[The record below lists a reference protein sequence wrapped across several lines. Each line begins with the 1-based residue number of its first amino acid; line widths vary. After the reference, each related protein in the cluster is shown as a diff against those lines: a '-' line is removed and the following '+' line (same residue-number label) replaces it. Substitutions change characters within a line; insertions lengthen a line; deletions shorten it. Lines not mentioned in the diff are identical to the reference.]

1 MQQLQQM
8 QQQLNKNMQ
17 QAKDQLQKEG
27 NQGSVPKGKQSEEF
41 AKMAQQQQLIREA
54 LQKINS
60 SDNKDGKESLGNL
73 NQLIKEMKST
83 ESDLVNKRIEQET
96 LNRQKAILN
105 KLLDADHAEREQNED
120 QKRESKTGRDLPPSY
135 RKMLEEFKKKQV
147 NELEIIQKLPPDL
160 NYYYKNKIS
169 DYFKLLNL
177 H

>member
-1 MQQLQQM
+1 
-8 QQQLNKNMQ
+8 
-17 QAKDQLQKEG
+17 
-27 NQGSVPKGKQSEEF
+27 
-41 AKMAQQQQLIREA
+41 
-54 LQKINS
+54 
-60 SDNKDGKESLGNL
+60 
-73 NQLIKEMKST
+73 MKAT

-105 KLLDADHAEREQNED
+105 KLLDADRAEREQKED
-120 QKRESKTGRDLPPSY
+120 QKRESKTGRNLPPSY
-135 RKMLEEFKKKQV
+135 RKMLEEFKKKQG